1 MKYKKCERRRKSS
14 VNQFHEKN
22 PFLKNALLSEWIYK
36 LWVNYATSILHMNVH
51 KKLVS
56 IVNNY
61 YVVFMGMPFTES
73 DWIFNFQSVSVKFTP
88 LYRGH
93 DFYRKWLNFLCWI
106 SASFCKTHL
115 IIWWCMNFTE
125 SDWNSGNTVATI
137 SASFCKI
144 HALYIRSEFYRKW
157 LKFYSVTRSKLFN

>member
-1 MKYKKCERRRKSS
+1 MVLLHCGALINPPSRRTNFSFIRWLKVSMIWFKVRLLES
-14 VNQFHEKN
+14 WWNISKNLHNMYLFHDLG
-22 PFLKNALLSEWIYK
+22 PCI
-36 LWVNYATSILHMNVH
+36 VHAT
-51 KKLVS
+51 
-56 IVNNY
+56 
-61 YVVFMGMPFTES
+61 MGMPFTES

-157 LKFYSVTRSKLFN
+157 LKIYSVTRSKLFN

>member
-1 MKYKKCERRRKSS
+1 MYMQSSFLPIVFARLVRWRAGSRKS
-14 VNQFHEKN
+14 VTQR
-22 PFLKNALLSEWIYK
+22 
-36 LWVNYATSILHMNVH
+36 
-51 KKLVS
+51 
-56 IVNNY
+56 
-61 YVVFMGMPFTES
+61 FMGMPFTES

>member
-1 MKYKKCERRRKSS
+1 MKLI
-14 VNQFHEKN
+14 HEKYSKIN
-22 PFLKNALLSEWIYK
+22 LLDDSFVDEIKWTTDFRTKWK
-36 LWVNYATSILHMNVH
+36 LSLFQGVTLDYLES
-51 KKLVS
+51 
-56 IVNNY
+56 
-61 YVVFMGMPFTES
+61 MGMPFTES